1 MLRSS
6 TCRSARRLR
15 INEGGNEVAEY
26 LKSKGYNRTKVSV
39 KHEYCGY
46 SDRYIV
52 TVKDASIP
60 LKDIETLVKKFE
72 SIDRDE
78 ATGEILSGGNTYIHV
93 NYSEKA
99 VEKVLHEYAD
109 KVDDILTDCWDN
121 WGDSISVGKGLEI
134 YFPKGYGYE
143 FIRNTGLTSE
153 DIDWEYV
160 VPDGMFE
167 GFTLDRIYHYQYKGK
182 RYTPRDHHRTHL
194 ALLLAQLGIKP

>member
-6 TCRSARRLR
+6 TRRSARRSR
-15 INEGGNEVAEY
+15 INEGSNEVAEY

-60 LKDIETLVKKFE
+60 LDDIKALVQKF
-72 SIDRDE
+72 SSVDRDE
-78 ATGEILSGGNTYIHV
+78 RTGEILSGGNTYIHV

-109 KVDDILTDCWDN
+109 KVNDILTDCWDN
-121 WGDSISVGKGLEI
+121 WGDIITIEKGLQI
-134 YFPKGYGYE
+134 FFPKGYGYE
-143 FIRNTGLTSE
+143 FIGDENLTSE

-160 VPDGMFE
+160 VPDGMYS
-167 GFTLDRIYHYQYKGK
+167 GYTLDCIYHYQYKGEC
-182 RYTPRDHHRTHL
+182 YSPRKHGRMPL
-194 ALLLAQLGIKP
+194 ALLLAQLGINP